1 MFFSF
6 LFLNLLY
13 TGSSCVLAERKTKNK
28 KSLSLAFCQFISAAC
43 MFKSFF
49 FVYRYQ
55 GGKSGSTSAPTPTV
69 LPSYFH
75 GTPTLLPSYFH
86 GTPTLL
92 PSYSHGTPMIL
103 PNTSMVLPGTPIV
116 LPSYSRRTPT
126 VLP

>member
-1 MFFSF
+1 MLSRVSFMFFSF

-75 GTPTLLPSYFH
+75 GTPTLLPSY
-86 GTPTLL
+86 
-92 PSYSHGTPMIL
+92 SHGTPMIL
-103 PNTSMVLPGTPIV
+103 PNTSMVLPGTPVV